1 MRCFHQQQKNNLN
14 NKVNHLFKP
23 KMKNMKKVKI
33 IVLCAFGA
41 FLFMSCGTGKKLTA
55 ANAQIDQL
63 NSQVGTLNSKVAE
76 NEKVI
81 SQLKT
86 ENIQYGKEAQ
96 ECREL
101 KATIARKKENLQ
113 KNLAERGTS
122 VQEIED
128 KAQAAVRKF
137 REAGCEVNYENG
149 RFHIIVADSFS
160 YKTGSYSVGPRG
172 REALNVVA
180 QVMYDNPGVQTMIVG
195 HTDTVSAKGI
205 ADNWSLS
212 TERALAVVR
221 VLEDLYN
228 VNPNRLIAAGRS
240 KFNPIASND
249 TPEGR
254 AKNRRIEILID
265 PQIDRLWKL
274 MDE

>member
-1 MRCFHQQQKNNLN
+1 MQIEYAKRNFSL
-14 NKVNHLFKP
+14 LKP
-23 KMKNMKKVKI
+23 GQMKQIKTI
-33 IVLCAFGA
+33 LLLAFA
-41 FLFMSCGTGKKLTA
+41 ASMFISCGTGKKLTA

-63 NSQVGTLNSKVAE
+63 NSQVSALNSQVSTQSSKITDQD
-76 NEKVI
+76 KQI
-81 SQLKT
+81 SQLKQ
-86 ENIQYGKEAQ
+86 ENIAYGKEA
-96 ECREL
+96 EDCREM
-101 KATIARKKENLQ
+101 KAAIARKKENLQ

-122 VQEIED
+122 LQEIED
-128 KAQAAVRKF
+128 KGQAAVRKF
-137 REAGCEVNYENG
+137 REAGCEVDYENG

-160 YKTGSYSVGPRG
+160 YKTGSYSTGPRG

-195 HTDTVSAKGI
+195 HTDTTSIKGI

-228 VNPNRLIAAGRS
+228 INPRRLIAAGRS

-249 TPEGR
+249 TPEGK
-254 AKNRRIEILID
+254 AKNRRIEIIID
-265 PQIDRLWKL
+265 PEIGRLLKL
-274 MDE
+274 MNE